1 MQANKEI
8 VVTIKRDGE
17 VVIEANN
24 FKGVGCKD
32 ATKELVAVLAGGG
45 SAVDSKPKDDF
56 YQSNPG
62 TNTITR

>member
-1 MQANKEI
+1 MATKEI

-24 FKGVGCKD
+24 FQGIGCKA
-32 ATKELVAVLAGGG
+32 ATKEIEMVLAGGG
-45 SAVDSKPKDDF
+45 PVDSKPKDDF

-62 TNTITR
+62 TNTTTR